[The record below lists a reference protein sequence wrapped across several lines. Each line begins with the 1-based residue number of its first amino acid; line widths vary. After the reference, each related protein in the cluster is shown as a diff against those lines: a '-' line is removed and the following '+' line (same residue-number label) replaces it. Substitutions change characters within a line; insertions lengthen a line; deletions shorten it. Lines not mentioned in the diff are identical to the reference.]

1 MSSLSIEKERIRSA
15 MLKMRNAVSQSEVL
29 EKSNL
34 IQLNVLRSNHFAIS
48 ESLGVYLPIDNEVRT
63 QEIIQR
69 GLDSAKKVAL
79 PSIESDRMRFYQLD
93 DSLLRE
99 SSLAIGK
106 FGIREP
112 HKRVAEI
119 TKLDLLIVPGI
130 AFDYAGAR
138 IGYGRGYFDRYIK
151 NAKVSFSLGLGYQ
164 FQLVSRPLPQSNW
177 DQRINGL
184 STENGVLYF

>member
-1 MSSLSIEKERIRSA
+1 MSSLSIEKERIRRS
-15 MLKMRNAVSQSEVL
+15 MLKMRNSVSQSEVF

-79 PSIESDRMRFYQLD
+79 PSIESNRMRFYQLD
-93 DSLLRE
+93 DRLLRE
-99 SSLAIGK
+99 SSLVIGK
-106 FGIREP
+106 FGIWEP
-112 HKRVAEI
+112 HKRGAEI

-130 AFDYAGAR
+130 AFDYGGAR
-138 IGYGRGYFDRYIK
+138 IGYGRGYFDRYIT

-164 FQLVSRPLPQSNW
+164 FQLVSRPLPQSNF

-184 STENGVLYF
+184 STENGILYF

>member
-1 MSSLSIEKERIRSA
+1 
-15 MLKMRNAVSQSEVL
+15 MLKMRNSVSQSEVL

-79 PSIESDRMRFYQLD
+79 PSIESNRMRFYQLD

-99 SSLAIGK
+99 SSLVIGK

-112 HKRVAEI
+112 HKRGAEI

-130 AFDYAGAR
+130 AFDFGGAR
-138 IGYGRGYFDRYIK
+138 IGYGRGYFDRYLT
-151 NAKVSFSLGLGYQ
+151 NANVSFSLGLGYQ
-164 FQLVSRPLPQSNW
+164 FQLVSRPLPQSNL

-184 STENGVLYF
+184 STENGILYF

>member
-1 MSSLSIEKERIRSA
+1 MSSLSIEKERIRRS
-15 MLKMRNAVSQSEVL
+15 MLKMRNSVSQSEVL
-29 EKSNL
+29 EQTNR

-79 PSIESDRMRFYQLD
+79 PSIESNRMRFYQLE

-99 SSLAIGK
+99 SSLVIGK

-112 HKRVAEI
+112 HKRGAEI

-130 AFDYAGAR
+130 VFDYRGAR
-138 IGYGRGYFDRYIK
+138 IGYGRGYFDRYIA
-151 NAKVSFSLGLGYQ
+151 NAKVSFSLG
-164 FQLVSRPLPQSNW
+164 PNW
-177 DQRINGL
+177 YPDLCLNPIW
-184 STENGVLYF
+184 TKE

>member
-1 MSSLSIEKERIRSA
+1 MSSLSIEKERIRRS
-15 MLKMRNAVSQSEVL
+15 MLKRRNSVSQSEVM

-34 IQLNVLRSNHFAIS
+34 IQFHVFRSNHFAIS
-48 ESLGVYLPIDNEVRT
+48 ESLGVYLPIGNEVRT

-112 HKRVAEI
+112 HKGGVEV

-130 AFDYAGAR
+130 AFDYRGAR

>member
-1 MSSLSIEKERIRSA
+1 MSSLSIEKERIRRS
-15 MLKMRNAVSQSEVL
+15 MLKMRNSVSQSEVF

-48 ESLGVYLPIDNEVRT
+48 ESLGVYLPINNEVRT

-79 PSIESDRMRFYQLD
+79 PSIESNRMRFYQLD
-93 DSLLRE
+93 DRLLRE
-99 SSLAIGK
+99 SSLVIGK
-106 FGIREP
+106 FGIWEP
-112 HKRVAEI
+112 HKRGAEI

-130 AFDYAGAR
+130 AFDYGGAR
-138 IGYGRGYFDRYIK
+138 IGYGRGYFDRYIT

-164 FQLVSRPLPQSNW
+164 FQLVSRPLPQSNF

-184 STENGVLYF
+184 STENGILYF

>member
-1 MSSLSIEKERIRSA
+1 MSSLSIEKERIRRS
-15 MLKMRNAVSQSEVL
+15 MLKKRNSMSQSEVM

-34 IQLNVLRSNHFAIS
+34 IQFHVFRSNHFAIS
-48 ESLGVYLPIDNEVRT
+48 ESLGVYLPIGNEVRT

-79 PSIESDRMRFYQLD
+79 PSIESDRMRFYQLN

-99 SSLAIGK
+99 SSLVIGK

-112 HKRVAEI
+112 HKDGVEV

-130 AFDYAGAR
+130 AFDYRGAR

-184 STENGVLYF
+184 STENGILYF

>member
-1 MSSLSIEKERIRSA
+1 MSSLSIEKERIRRS
-15 MLKMRNAVSQSEVL
+15 MLKMRNSVSQSEVL

-34 IQLNVLRSNHFAIS
+34 IQFNVLRSNHFAIS

-79 PSIESDRMRFYQLD
+79 PSIESNRMRFYQLED
-93 DSLLRE
+93 GLLRE
-99 SSLAIGK
+99 SSLVVGK
-106 FGIREP
+106 FGIGEP
-112 HKRVAEI
+112 HKRGAEI

-130 AFDYAGAR
+130 VFDYRGAR
-138 IGYGRGYFDRYIK
+138 IGYGRGYFDRYIT

-164 FQLVSRPLPQSNW
+164 FQLVSRPLPQSNL

-184 STENGVLYF
+184 STENGILYF